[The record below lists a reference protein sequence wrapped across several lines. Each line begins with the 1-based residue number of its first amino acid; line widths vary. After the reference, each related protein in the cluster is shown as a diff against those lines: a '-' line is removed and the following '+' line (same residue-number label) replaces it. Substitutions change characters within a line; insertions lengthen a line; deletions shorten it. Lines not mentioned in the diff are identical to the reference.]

1 MELSRSW
8 GRGRR
13 TSVGC
18 DDDEAA
24 LATEI
29 LSKLDVGTKT
39 LFVRLFCHMSG
50 GRLAM
55 EGTRGDRSQS
65 VYCWRT
71 PLMNNTRRSGH
82 RFFYLCLLSH

>member
-1 MELSRSW
+1 MRRRTEIMELSRSW

-29 LSKLDVGTKT
+29 LSKLECWDEDAIRS
-39 LFVRLFCHMSG
+39 LILSHVR
-50 GRLAM
+50 GRLQYQWKAS
-55 EGTRGDRSQS
+55 EGTEAKVFTVG
-65 VYCWRT
+65 
-71 PLMNNTRRSGH
+71 GH
-82 RFFYLCLLSH
+82 LL